1 MTIKVVMLM
10 VALHVCMSVVAQ
22 PCQGVLTGQVLD
34 ETGALVAGASLS
46 LKGVSGGQLSD
57 AYGHYRFE
65 ALCNGRYTLVVQF
78 TGYKPF
84 EQTVTLTDTASITV
98 RLVPDMRSLQE
109 VVIEEKPLNT
119 EHAHNL
125 AVLNEKQLEETAG
138 KTLGESLKELPGVST
153 IQTGPGIFKPVIHGV
168 HSQRVLILNYGIRQ
182 EGQQWGADHAPEI
195 DPFIA
200 SNIVVIKDASAIKYG
215 PDALG
220 GVIVVNPPEL
230 PEKAGLGGTFNTV
243 VQSNGRSGTVSG
255 MLEGGIGGHDGWGW
269 RVQGTAKRAG
279 DYHTPDYNLTNTG
292 VKELNFS
299 AAAGYH
305 GATYGI
311 EAFFSRFQTEIGI
324 LKGTSVGNID
334 DLSNAMEREPPQYTR
349 SFGYD
354 IGEPRQEVTH
364 NLFKLN
370 GHLNTSRGILR
381 MQYGF
386 QNNARAEYDIRIGGL
401 SSTPI
406 LDLVLNT
413 HTLET
418 EWEVTT
424 GPSSTLCLGATGM
437 IQEND
442 NQPGTMRIPLIP
454 DFTSLSGGAFAIVK
468 FQGGRWDA
476 DFGGRYDYRH
486 YDVAGYNSKN
496 ILYKTN
502 SQFHNPSFTAGA
514 TVRLP
519 HKQSLHLNV
528 SSAWRPP
535 HVAELYSTGKNLG
548 TGAYEIGLLL
558 DTASNVVDINQ
569 TDFKVEQ
576 ALKSIITYRRD
587 WQDFFIEVT
596 PYVNYIF
603 NYIYLRP
610 EGILRQVAG
619 PAAYFRYTQTDA
631 LFTGVDITGQWQVAP
646 AWKVTPRA
654 SLLRVTDERQH
665 DYLVFIPTNRFD
677 LGVRYEKKTLSR
689 WKDFFVESQVRYVLK
704 QYNAPRTITP
714 RQLNDA
720 KGQGENLLT
729 DGGNF
734 DFQAAPA
741 SYALLNVA
749 AGISLP
755 GEKLRYDFR
764 LGVDNVLNTSY
775 REYTNRLR
783 YFADEIG
790 RNFIFSMKCI
800 F

>member
-1 MTIKVVMLM
+1 MTNKVVMLF
-10 VALHVCMSVVAQ
+10 VALHLCVSVVAQ
-22 PCQGVLTGQVLD
+22 PCRGVLTGQVLD
-34 ETGALVAGASLS
+34 ETGALIAGASLS
-46 LKGVSGGQLSD
+46 LKEVSGGQLSD
-57 AYGHYRFE
+57 GTGHYRFKS
-65 ALCNGRYTLVVQF
+65 LCNGRYTLVAQF
-78 TGYKPF
+78 IGYQPF
-84 EQTVTLTDTASITV
+84 EQTITLTDSAALV
-98 RLVPDMRSLQE
+98 VHLVPDLQRLEE
-109 VVIEEKPLNT
+109 VVIEERPLNT
-119 EHAHNL
+119 EHAHNVV
-125 AVLNEKQLEETAG
+125 VLNERDLEKTAG

-215 PDALG
+215 SDALG

-230 PEKAGLGGTFNTV
+230 PTKAGLGGSMNTV
-243 VQSNGRSGTVSG
+243 LQSNGRSGTVSG
-255 MLEGGIGGHDGWGW
+255 TLEGGITGHDGWGW

-279 DYHTPDYNLTNTG
+279 DYHTPDYGLTNTG

-299 AAAGYH
+299 AATGYH
-305 GATYGI
+305 RDTYGI

-324 LKGTSVGNID
+324 LKGTSVGNVD
-334 DLSNAMEREPPQYTR
+334 DLGAAMERQPPQYTR
-349 SFGYD
+349 SFRYD
-354 IGEPRQEVTH
+354 IGEPRQEVMH

-386 QNNARAEYDIRIGGL
+386 QNNGRTEYDIRFGGL

-406 LDLVLNT
+406 LDLILNT

-424 GPSSTLCLGATGM
+424 GRSSTVCVGVTGM
-437 IQEND
+437 MQNNN
-442 NQPGTMRIPLIP
+442 NQPGTKRIPLIP
-454 DFTSLSGGAFAIVK
+454 DFTTLSGGTFAIIK
-468 FQGGRWDA
+468 FQGEHWDA

-496 ILYKTN
+496 ILYKAN
-502 SQFHNPSFTAGA
+502 IHFHNPSFTAGA

-519 HKQSLHLNV
+519 RKQSLHLNV
-528 SSAWRPP
+528 STAWRPP

-548 TGAYEIGLLL
+548 TGAYELGLLL
-558 DTASNVVDINQ
+558 DTASNVVDIRRS
-569 TDFKVEQ
+569 DFNVEQ
-576 ALKSIITYRRD
+576 AFKGIVTYRRD
-587 WQDFFIEVT
+587 WQDFFVEVT
-596 PYVNYIF
+596 PYVNYIA

-610 EGILRQVAG
+610 EGVLRQVAG

-631 LFTGVDITGQWQVAP
+631 LFTGVDITGQWQLAK
-646 AWKVTPRA
+646 AWKITPRA

-665 DYLVFIPTNRFD
+665 DYLVFIPSNRFD
-677 LGVRYEKKTLSR
+677 LGVRYEKLTVSR
-689 WKDFFVESQVRYVLK
+689 WKDFFIESQVRYVLK
-704 QYNAPRTITP
+704 QYNAPRAISP
-714 RQLNDA
+714 RQLLDA
-720 KGQGENLLT
+720 KAQGENPVS
-729 DGGNF
+729 DGRNF
-734 DFQAAPA
+734 DFQVAPV
-741 SYALLNVA
+741 SYALLNVST
-749 AGISLP
+749 GISLP
-755 GEKLRYDFR
+755 AEKLRYDFR

>member
-1 MTIKVVMLM
+1 MLLL
-10 VALHVCMSVVAQ
+10 ALHLCMSVVAQ
-22 PCQGVLTGQVLD
+22 PCGGVLTGQVLD
-34 ETGALVAGASLS
+34 ETDAFVVGASLS

-78 TGYKPF
+78 TGYQPF
-84 EQTVTLTDTASITV
+84 EQTMTLTDTASIVV
-98 RLVPDMRSLQE
+98 RLVPDMQRLQE

-125 AVLNEKQLEETAG
+125 AILNEKQLSETAG
-138 KTLGESLKELPGVST
+138 KTLGESLKELSGVNT

-168 HSQRVLILNYGIRQ
+168 HSQRILILNYGIRQ

-215 PDALG
+215 SDAIG

-230 PEKAGLGGTFNTV
+230 PTRAGLGGTFNTV
-243 VQSNGRSGTVSG
+243 LQSNGRSGTVSG
-255 MLEGGIGGHDGWGW
+255 MLEGGITGHDGWGW

-279 DYHTPDYNLTNTG
+279 DYHTPDYSLTNTG
-292 VKELNFS
+292 VRELNFS
-299 AAAGYH
+299 AATGYH
-305 GATYGI
+305 RDCYGI
-311 EAFFSRFQTEIGI
+311 EAFFSHFQTKVGI
-324 LKGTSVGNID
+324 LKGTSVGSVED
-334 DLSNAMEREPPQYTR
+334 FEAAQEREPPQYTR
-349 SFGYD
+349 PFSYA

-364 NLFKLN
+364 NLFKVN
-370 GHLNTSRGILR
+370 GHLNTTRGIVR

-386 QNNARAEYDIRIGGL
+386 QNNARTEYDMRIGGL
-401 SSTPI
+401 SSTPT

-418 EWEVTT
+418 EWEVAA
-424 GPSSTLCLGATGM
+424 GSSSTICVGITGM
-437 IQEND
+437 LQDNS
-442 NQPGTMRIPLIP
+442 NQPGTKRIPLIP

-468 FQGGRWDA
+468 FQQDRWDA
-476 DFGGRYDYRH
+476 DFGGRYDYRQ

-496 ILYKTN
+496 ILYKADLA
-502 SQFHNPSFTAGA
+502 FHNPTFTAGA

-519 HKQSLHLNV
+519 HKQYLHLNL

-535 HVAELYSTGKNLG
+535 HVAELYSTGKHLSAA
-548 TGAYEIGLLL
+548 AYEYGLLL
-558 DTASNVVDINQ
+558 NDTTNDVMDISQ
-569 TDFKVEQ
+569 SDFKAEQ
-576 ALKSIITYRRD
+576 ALKSIVTYRRE
-587 WQDFFIEVT
+587 WQQFFVEVT

-610 EGILRQVAG
+610 QGIVRQIAG

-631 LFTGVDITGQWQVAP
+631 LLTGVDVTAQWQVAR

-654 SLLRVTDERQH
+654 SLLRATDERHH
-665 DYLVFIPTNRFD
+665 DYLVFMPSNRFD
-677 LGVRYEKKTLSR
+677 LGVRYEKQSLSR

-704 QYNAPRTITP
+704 QYNAPRAITP
-714 RQLNDA
+714 RQILDA
-720 KGQGENLLT
+720 KAQGEDLFA
-729 DGGNF
+729 DGKNF

-741 SYALLNVA
+741 SYALLNVST
-749 AGISLP
+749 GISLP

-764 LGVDNVLNTSY
+764 IGVDNVLNTSY

>member
-1 MTIKVVMLM
+1 MTNKVVVLL
-10 VALHVCMSVVAQ
+10 VALHLCMSAIAQ
-22 PCQGVLTGQVLD
+22 PCRGVLTGQVFD
-34 ETGALVAGASLS
+34 ETGALVVGASLS

-57 AYGHYRFE
+57 AYGNYRFE
-65 ALCNGRYTLVVQF
+65 ALCNGRYTLVVRF
-78 TGYKPF
+78 TGYQPF
-84 EQTVTLTDTASITV
+84 EQTIEFTNTANVVV
-98 RLVPDMRSLQE
+98 RLVPDMQGLQE

-125 AVLNEKQLEETAG
+125 AVLNEKRLEETAG

-230 PEKAGLGGTFNTV
+230 PTRAGMGGTFNTV
-243 VQSNGRSGTVSG
+243 LQSNGRSGTASG
-255 MLEGGIGGHDGWGW
+255 MLEGGITGHDGWGW
-269 RVQGTAKRAG
+269 RVQGTAKRTG
-279 DYHTPDYNLTNTG
+279 DYHAPDYNLTNTG
-292 VKELNFS
+292 VRELNFS
-299 AAAGYH
+299 AATGYH
-305 GATYGI
+305 NDTYGI
-311 EAFFSRFQTEIGI
+311 EAFFSRFQTKIGV
-324 LKGTSVGNID
+324 LEGTSVGSLD
-334 DLSNAMEREPPQYTR
+334 DLTASMARTKPLYTR
-349 SFGYD
+349 SFSYD
-354 IGEPRQEVTH
+354 IGEPRQEVAH
-364 NLFKLN
+364 NLFKVN
-370 GHLNTSRGILR
+370 GHLNTPHGVLR

-386 QNNARAEYDIRIGGL
+386 QNNTRAEYDKRIGGR

-418 EWEVTT
+418 EWERTT
-424 GPSSTLCLGATGM
+424 SASSVLCVGVTGM
-437 IQEND
+437 MQDNN

-454 DFTSLSGGAFAIVK
+454 NFTSLSGGAFAIIK
-468 FQGGRWDA
+468 FQGEHWDA

-514 TVRLP
+514 TMRLAR
-519 HKQSLHLNV
+519 KQSLRLNV
-528 SSAWRPP
+528 SGAWRPP

-548 TGAYEIGLLL
+548 SGAYEIGLLV
-558 DTASNVVDINQ
+558 DTASNIVNISQ
-569 TDFKVEQ
+569 SDFKVEQ
-576 ALKSIITYRRD
+576 AAKGIVTYRRD
-587 WQDFFIEVT
+587 WENFFIEVT
-596 PYVNYIF
+596 PYVNYIL

-610 EGILRQVAG
+610 EGILRQAGG
-619 PAAYFRYTQTDA
+619 PAPYFRYTQTDA
-631 LFTGVDITGQWQVAP
+631 LFTGVDITSEWQVAK

-654 SLLRVTDERQH
+654 SLLRVTDERRH
-665 DYLVFIPTNRFD
+665 DYLVFIPANRFD
-677 LGVRYEKKTLSR
+677 LGVRYEKPSLSR
-689 WKDFFVESQVRYVLK
+689 WKDFYVESQVRYVMK

-714 RQLNDA
+714 TQLDEA
-720 KGQGENLLT
+720 KQRGEDLLA
-729 DGGNF
+729 DGRNF
-734 DFQAAPA
+734 DFQAEPP
-741 SYALLNVA
+741 SYALLNLST
-749 AGISLP
+749 GISLP
-755 GEKLRYDFR
+755 REKLRYDFR

-783 YFADEIG
+783 YFADEMG
-790 RNFIFSMKCI
+790 RNFILSMKCI